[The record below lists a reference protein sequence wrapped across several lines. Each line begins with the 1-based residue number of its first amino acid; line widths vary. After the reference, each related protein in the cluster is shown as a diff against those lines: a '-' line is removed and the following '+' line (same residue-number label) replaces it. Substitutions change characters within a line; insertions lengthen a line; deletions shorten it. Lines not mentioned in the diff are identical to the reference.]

1 MPTNPPTPP
10 PLLFRLAR
18 GLIRR
23 RIRGGYRLIEWLER
37 SGRLNRSAVYALS
50 DRIAVELPL
59 WRRPNQLDAVE
70 ARNYEQ
76 ALVAAVARELEALNL
91 PTLLIDCGA
100 DVGLLAGLLI
110 AQTKS
115 IAELIAFEPNAEAYE
130 VLLRNLA
137 RWPLPSRG
145 RHEAVADFTG
155 RGKLCQPEYDGSPHA
170 AFLQANPLGKVQ
182 VTRIDDL
189 RFDVAE
195 RCLLLKVDV
204 EGGEQAVV
212 QGALETLGRA
222 RSWVVTIEAHRQVAL
237 RTGIDPF
244 EVVRLLDAVGV
255 DRVYLAEWPELKL
268 DRTGRYF
275 DQVSEPAIGNLVCVS
290 TLG

>member
-1 MPTNPPTPP
+1 MPTDPTTPP
-10 PLLFRLAR
+10 PRLFRLAR

-37 SGRLNRSAVYALS
+37 SGRLNRSAVYAMS

-59 WRRPNQLDAVE
+59 WRRPNQLDDVE

-76 ALVAAVARELEALNL
+76 ALVLAVSRELEAFRLR
-91 PTLLIDCGA
+91 TLLIDCGA

-110 AQTKS
+110 AQS
-115 IAELIAFEPNAEAYE
+115 RNIAELIAFEPNADAYE

-145 RHEAVADFTG
+145 LQKAAADFTG
-155 RGKLCQPEYDGSPHA
+155 LGRLCQPGYDGSPHA
-170 AFLQANPLGKVQ
+170 AFLQADPLGNVQ

-189 RFDVAE
+189 RLDVAE

-204 EGGEQAVV
+204 EGGEQAVI

-222 RSWVVTIEAHRQVAL
+222 RSWVVTIEAHHQVAL
-237 RTGIDPF
+237 RTGTDPF
-244 EVVRLLDAVGV
+244 EVVRLLDPVGLH
-255 DRVYLAEWPELKL
+255 RVYLAERPELKL

-275 DQVSEPAIGNLVCVS
+275 EQVTEPAIGNLICVS
-290 TLG
+290 GTD